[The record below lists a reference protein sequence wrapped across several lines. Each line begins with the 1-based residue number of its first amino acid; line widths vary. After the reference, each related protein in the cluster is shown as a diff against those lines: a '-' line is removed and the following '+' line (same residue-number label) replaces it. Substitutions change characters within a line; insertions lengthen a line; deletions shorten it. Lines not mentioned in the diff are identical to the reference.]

1 MNGGAGFLR
10 GKVSFES
17 FEPREALQPLPEL
30 GSRIGWRFHR
40 QGLVQHGGARMEI
53 LMTVRKIASICTMG
67 ANASALEKEIG
78 PEQFPVNEHYFGLVN
93 FGNTCYCNSVLQ
105 ALYFCR
111 PFREKVLAYKVQPRR
126 KESLL
131 TCLADLFNS
140 IATQK
145 KKVGVI
151 PPKKF
156 ISRLRKENELFDNYM
171 QQDAH
176 EFLNYLLNTIADL
189 LQEEK
194 SQERQQNG
202 KLVQNGGG
210 GGGGEVVVVGGG
222 GGGEGEGEGGKET
235 QQTWVHEIF
244 QGTLTNETRCLN
256 CEAVSSK
263 DEDFLDLSVD
273 VEQNTS
279 ITHCLRGFSNTET
292 LCSECKYYC
301 EQCRSKQ
308 EAQKRMRVKKLPMI
322 LALHLKRF
330 KYMDQ
335 LHRYT
340 KLSYRVVFPLEL
352 RLFNTSGDAT
362 NPDRM
367 YDLVAVVVHCGSGPN
382 RGHYITIVKSH
393 GFWLLFDDD
402 IVEKI
407 DAHAIE
413 EFYGLTSDI
422 SKNSESGYILFY
434 QSRD

>member
-1 MNGGAGFLR
+1 
-10 GKVSFES
+10 
-17 FEPREALQPLPEL
+17 
-30 GSRIGWRFHR
+30 
-40 QGLVQHGGARMEI
+40 MEI

-194 SQERQQNG
+194 GQERQQNG

-210 GGGGEVVVVGGG
+210 GVGGGSEGG
-222 GGGEGEGEGGKET
+222 GGGEGEGGEGKET

-292 LCSECKYYC
+292 LCSEYKYYC

-407 DAHAIE
+407 DAQAIE